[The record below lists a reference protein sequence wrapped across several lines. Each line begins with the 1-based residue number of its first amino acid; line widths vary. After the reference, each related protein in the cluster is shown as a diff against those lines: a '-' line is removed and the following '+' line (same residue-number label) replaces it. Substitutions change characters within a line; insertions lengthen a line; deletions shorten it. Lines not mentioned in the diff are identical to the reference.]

1 MILSKRLQNC
11 TKILVE
17 VVVRKADIET
27 SSKHLFVYISVLA
40 FLFEVSSIGRFLI
53 TSMLIFTISRD

>member
-11 TKILVE
+11 AKILVE

-40 FLFEVSSIGRFLI
+40 FLLEVSSIGRFLI